1 MYIIGVFDT
10 PKLIYSQLRLC
21 QLIILLSPCMILLF
35 AWRYFRGK
43 KSTQAIQ
50 IISWVSV
57 GAMAVGTAALIIV
70 LSVFNGFEGFI
81 KQLYSG
87 YYPELKISSRINKTF
102 SPDQDFIV
110 QLQSIKEIAYTSQSL
125 EEKVLLSNNES
136 QVVAN
141 LKGIDTMYQYVTN
154 FKQGIKYGHLDLNTS
169 SEISPIVL
177 GIGVS
182 NRLGANEETHLPINC
197 YSFKTTS
204 HSILD
209 LATSYSSSLF
219 EITGVYVLQDEI
231 DNQYGFAPLS
241 VIQNLSDKQGYLS
254 SIELKLNQDADI
266 ESVKRKIQQLNGAKD
281 LKIETR
287 YEQNKTLYFILKSE
301 RWVVYAILTLMLI
314 IASFNIVGSMSMLV
328 LDKEKDIAILKTM
341 GMPEGSIKR
350 IFISTGILLS
360 LIGAIIGS
368 ILAFTICLLQQYV
381 GFVKLGAGESFL
393 IEAYPVKMQFT
404 DFILVLF
411 TVVLIA
417 LFASMIP
424 AVRASKRPIELRV
437 K

>member
-1 MYIIGVFDT
+1 
-10 PKLIYSQLRLC
+10 
-21 QLIILLSPCMILLF
+21 MILLF

-57 GAMAVGTAALIIV
+57 GAMAVGAAALIIV

-81 KQLYSG
+81 KNLYSG
-87 YYPELKISSRINKTF
+87 YYPELKISSANSKTF
-102 SPDQDFIV
+102 VPDAELITQLKSIQDIVFI
-110 QLQSIKEIAYTSQSL
+110 SQSL

-141 LKGIDTMYQYVTN
+141 IKGIDTMYEHVTN
-154 FKQGIKYGHLDLNTS
+154 FRQGIKYGHLDLTTS
-169 SEISPIVL
+169 SELAPIVL

-182 NRLGANEETHLPINC
+182 NRLGANEETHLPITS
-197 YSFKTTS
+197 YSFKTEA
-204 HSILD
+204 HSIMD
-209 LATSYSSSLF
+209 LASSYSSFLF
-219 EITGVYVLQDEI
+219 EVTGVYVLQDEI

-241 VIQNLSDKQGYLS
+241 VVQQLTGKTDALS
-254 SIELKLNQDADI
+254 SIELKLNKEVNI
-266 ESVKRKIQQLNGAKD
+266 EFVQQKIQQLISAQG

-301 RWVVYAILTLMLI
+301 RWVVFAILTLMLI

-341 GMPEGSIKR
+341 GMQETTIKR
-350 IFISTGILLS
+350 IFISTGIILS
-360 LIGAIIGS
+360 LIGALIGS
-368 ILAFTICLLQQYV
+368 LLAFIICALQQYF
-381 GFVKLGAGESFL
+381 GFVKLGAGGSFL

-404 DFILVLF
+404 DFILVLS

-417 LFASMIP
+417 FLASMIP
-424 AVRASKRPIELRV
+424 AVKASKKTIELRV